1 MHNKRQHSQ
10 DEVLPLYFCDKRT
23 RIKHTTGKHT
33 EKDGWNVPA
42 SGNTLTQRYANARYH
57 IAINAIPREQ
67 SFICNFLLLNKKIV
81 ANERIPFKVY
91 MTNKGKEA

>member
-1 MHNKRQHSQ
+1 MT
-10 DEVLPLYFCDKRT
+10 Y

-81 ANERIPFKVY
+81 ANEYPDSKDRATAEKYIK
-91 MTNKGKEA
+91 KCKEVTKD